1 MASIQ
6 FQKEGRYHE
15 AVKGGGRREVVIPVG
30 TVQRNLTDAQA
41 HRWERRGVAV
51 RIPDDLQPAIP
62 PAPPAPAPAP
72 VEPDTTVETLT
83 TAPAPVEPPAPPAPP
98 APAPT
103 QRTARATR
111 IAAPVPPAGE
121 GNGST

>member
-30 TVQRNLTDAQA
+30 TVHRNLTDAQA

-62 PAPPAPAPAP
+62 PAPPAPP

-83 TAPAPVEPPAPPAPP
+83 TTPAPVEPPAPPAPP

-111 IAAPVPPAGE
+111 IAAPVPPVGE